1 MRRVHFIEQGEHS
14 ECGLACAAMV
24 ADASGARTSM
34 EDLRARYGA
43 PRGGLS
49 IGQVRTVLTDLG
61 VAVRGVR
68 APSVEAMAG
77 LTMPCVL
84 HWDDRHFV
92 VLERVAHGRFHV
104 IDPANGRHTY
114 DSGQMAEHCSGV
126 LLEPT
131 GKMRG
136 MPATQRLRRNAMFDI
151 LRQFVS
157 VHPWISAA
165 TLLLAFAV
173 QGITLIV
180 PTGTRYLIDHRSVVE
195 DGGFMGLTVSAL
207 LASVLVYYLVSALN
221 TLVLT
226 RLQVEFGRYL
236 FGRYMSG
243 ALGRDFSFFVNRS
256 SGDMIYRANLVM
268 VVEQMLT
275 GGLTTTLI
283 SFVFLVVYLVM
294 MFAYSVPLTL
304 MTLGVCALVLSVSV
318 VYARC
323 NRRLTD
329 LETAAQSD
337 VQRSFIEIFSGIE
350 TVKSLNLENE
360 FYDRWNESFERQ
372 LDYQGARGRLGA
384 GLSSLSAALV
394 FVLPLCV
401 VSFGVSLV
409 AGGRIGLGTVV
420 GFMTLAS
427 SFASPFSGIV
437 TAIGQFAA
445 VGSYIR
451 KICEIIPDRLPEI
464 NGHEAFGL
472 VSKRGLDS
480 IEHMESLSARGV
492 AYAYTAFEPPVVHDI
507 DLDIRLGDKIAI
519 VGATG
524 SGKST
529 LLKMLAGLV
538 PPTSGRVLVNG
549 QLPISEMGGWWKMP
563 RIAFVNQN
571 AVVFNGTLRANIKL
585 ERPWVDDERIREACR
600 KTCIDDRMMNP
611 AAGLDTMISENGMNL
626 SGGQRQKIAIARALV
641 NDPGFLLMDEPTS
654 ALDNGTERRII
665 RAILDS
671 PSACVVVAH
680 RLASIRDFDRIIVM
694 DRGTIV
700 ESGTH
705 DELMRAGGVYAGLY
719 GDVDRRDRA
728 VTT

>member
-1 MRRVHFIEQGEHS
+1 MRRVRFIEQGEHS

-24 ADASGARTSM
+24 ADAFGARTSM

-61 VAVRGVR
+61 VGVRGVR

-84 HWDDRHFV
+84 HWDDHHFV

-104 IDPANGRHTY
+104 VDPANGRHAY
-114 DSGQMAEHCSGV
+114 DSGQMAEHCSGA

-131 GKMRG
+131 GKMQE
-136 MPATQRLRRNAMFDI
+136 MPATRRLRRSATFDI

-157 VHPWISAA
+157 VHPWMSAA

-173 QGITLIV
+173 QSITLIV
-180 PTGTRYLIDHRSVVE
+180 PTGTRYLFDHRSVAE
-195 DGGFMGLTVSAL
+195 DGGFMGLAVSAL

-283 SFVFLVVYLVM
+283 SFVFLVVYLAM
-294 MFAYSVPLTL
+294 MFAYSMPLTV
-304 MTLGVCALVLSVSV
+304 MTLVICALVLVISIM
-318 VYARC
+318 YARY

-337 VQRSFIEIFSGIE
+337 VQRSFIETFSGIE

-360 FYDRWNESFERQ
+360 FYDRWADRFGRQ
-372 LDYQGARGRLGA
+372 LHWQTVRGRLEA
-384 GLSSLSAALV
+384 GLSSLSSALV

-401 VSFGVSLV
+401 VTFGMVLMHS
-409 AGGRIGLGTVV
+409 GDIGLGTVV
-420 GFMTLAS
+420 GFMTLSS

-445 VGSYIR
+445 VGSYIHR
-451 KICEIIPDRLPEI
+451 ICEIIPEHLPVIGGE
-464 NGHEAFGL
+464 ESFG
-472 VSKRGLDS
+472 VVAKQGDS
-480 IEHMESLSARGV
+480 SIGTMKSLNARRIG
-492 AYAYTAFEPPVVHDI
+492 YSYTAFEPPVVHDV
-507 DLDIRLGDKIAI
+507 DLDVRHGDKIAI

-529 LLKMLAGLV
+529 LLKMLAGLI
-538 PPTSGRVLVNG
+538 PPTSGQILVNG
-549 QLPISEMGGWWKMP
+549 SKPIDDMAGWWKMS
-563 RIAFVNQN
+563 RLAFVHQD
-571 AVVFNGTLRANIKL
+571 AVVFNDTLRSNIKL
-585 ERPWVDDERIREACR
+585 ERPWIRDEQIHKVCR
-600 KTCIDDRMMNP
+600 MTGIDDCMMNP
-611 AAGLDTMISENGMNL
+611 AAGLDTMISERGMNL
-626 SGGQRQKIAIARALV
+626 SGGQRQKISIARALV
-641 NDPGFLLMDEPTS
+641 DEPGFLLMDEPTS
-654 ALDNGTERRII
+654 ALDNDTERRIM
-665 RAILDS
+665 RGILDS
-671 PSACVVVAH
+671 PAACVVVAH

-694 DRGTIV
+694 DRGVIV

-705 DELMRAGGVYAGLY
+705 DELMRAGGLYARLY
-719 GDVDRRDRA
+719 RA
-728 VTT
+728 DQ

>member
-1 MRRVHFIEQGEHS
+1 MRRVRFIEQGEHS

-24 ADASGARTSM
+24 ADAFGARTSM

-61 VAVRGVR
+61 VGVRGVR

-84 HWDDRHFV
+84 HWDDHHFV

-104 IDPANGRHTY
+104 VDPANGRHAY
-114 DSGQMAEHCSGV
+114 DSGQMAEHCSGA

-131 GKMRG
+131 GKMQE
-136 MPATQRLRRNAMFDI
+136 MPATRRLRRSATFDI

-157 VHPWISAA
+157 VHPWMSAA

-173 QGITLIV
+173 QSITLIV
-180 PTGTRYLIDHRSVVE
+180 PTGTRYLFDHRSVAE
-195 DGGFMGLTVSAL
+195 DGGFMGLAVSAL

-283 SFVFLVVYLVM
+283 SFVFLVVYLAM

-304 MTLGVCALVLSVSV
+304 MTLVICALVLVISIM
-318 VYARC
+318 YARY

-337 VQRSFIEIFSGIE
+337 VQRSFIETFSGIE

-360 FYDRWNESFERQ
+360 FYDRWADRFGRQ
-372 LDYQGARGRLGA
+372 LHWQTVRGRLEA
-384 GLSSLSAALV
+384 GLSSLSSALV

-401 VSFGVSLV
+401 VTFGMVLMHS
-409 AGGRIGLGTVV
+409 GDIGLGTVV
-420 GFMTLAS
+420 GFMTLSS

-445 VGSYIR
+445 VGSYIHR
-451 KICEIIPDRLPEI
+451 ICEIIPEHLPVIGGE
-464 NGHEAFGL
+464 ESFG
-472 VSKRGLDS
+472 VVAKQGDS
-480 IEHMESLSARGV
+480 SIGTMKSLNARRIG
-492 AYAYTAFEPPVVHDI
+492 YSYTAFEPPVVHDV
-507 DLDIRLGDKIAI
+507 DLDVRHGDKIAI

-529 LLKMLAGLV
+529 LLKMLAGLI
-538 PPTSGRVLVNG
+538 PPTSGQILVNG
-549 QLPISEMGGWWKMP
+549 SKPIDDMAGWWKMS
-563 RIAFVNQN
+563 RLAFVHQD
-571 AVVFNGTLRANIKL
+571 AVVFNDTLRSNIKL
-585 ERPWVDDERIREACR
+585 ERPWIRDEQIHKVCR
-600 KTCIDDRMMNP
+600 MTGIDDCMMNP
-611 AAGLDTMISENGMNL
+611 AAGLDTMISERGMNL
-626 SGGQRQKIAIARALV
+626 SGGQRQKISIARALV
-641 NDPGFLLMDEPTS
+641 DEPGFLLMDEPTS
-654 ALDNGTERRII
+654 ALDNDTERRIM
-665 RAILDS
+665 RGILDS
-671 PSACVVVAH
+671 PAACVVVAH

-694 DRGTIV
+694 DRGVIV

-705 DELMRAGGVYAGLY
+705 DELMRAGGLYARLY
-719 GDVDRRDRA
+719 RA
-728 VTT
+728 DQ

>member
-1 MRRVHFIEQGEHS
+1 MRRVRFIEQGEHS

-24 ADASGARTSM
+24 ADAFGARTSM

-61 VAVRGVR
+61 VGVRGVR

-84 HWDDRHFV
+84 HWDDHHFV

-104 IDPANGRHTY
+104 VDPANGRHAY
-114 DSGQMAEHCSGV
+114 DSGQMAEHCSGA

-131 GKMRG
+131 GKMQE
-136 MPATQRLRRNAMFDI
+136 MPATRRLRRSATFDI

-157 VHPWISAA
+157 VHPWMSAA

-173 QGITLIV
+173 QSITLIV
-180 PTGTRYLIDHRSVVE
+180 PTGTRYLFDHRSVAE
-195 DGGFMGLTVSAL
+195 DGGFMGLAVSAL

-283 SFVFLVVYLVM
+283 SFVFLVVYLAM

-304 MTLGVCALVLSVSV
+304 MTLVICALVLVISIM
-318 VYARC
+318 YARY

-337 VQRSFIEIFSGIE
+337 VQRSFIETFSGIE

-360 FYDRWNESFERQ
+360 FYDRWADRFGRQ
-372 LDYQGARGRLGA
+372 LHWQTVRGRLEA
-384 GLSSLSAALV
+384 GLSSLSSALV

-401 VSFGVSLV
+401 VTFGMVLMHS
-409 AGGRIGLGTVV
+409 GDIGLGTVV
-420 GFMTLAS
+420 GFMTLSS

-445 VGSYIR
+445 VGSYIHR
-451 KICEIIPDRLPEI
+451 ICEIIPEHLPVIGGE
-464 NGHEAFGL
+464 ESFG
-472 VSKRGLDS
+472 VVAKQGDS
-480 IEHMESLSARGV
+480 SIGTMKSLNARRIG
-492 AYAYTAFEPPVVHDI
+492 YSYTAFEPPVVHDV
-507 DLDIRLGDKIAI
+507 DLDVRHGDKIAI

-529 LLKMLAGLV
+529 LLKMLAGLI
-538 PPTSGRVLVNG
+538 PPTSGQILVNG
-549 QLPISEMGGWWKMP
+549 SKPIDDMAGWWKMS
-563 RIAFVNQN
+563 RLAFVHQD
-571 AVVFNGTLRANIKL
+571 AVVFNDTLRANIKL
-585 ERPWVDDERIREACR
+585 ERPWIRDEQIHKVCR
-600 KTCIDDRMMNP
+600 MTGIDDCMMNP
-611 AAGLDTMISENGMNL
+611 AAGLDTMISERGMNL
-626 SGGQRQKIAIARALV
+626 SGGQRQKISIARALV
-641 NDPGFLLMDEPTS
+641 DEPGFLLMDEPTS
-654 ALDNGTERRII
+654 ALDNDTERRIM
-665 RAILDS
+665 RGILDS
-671 PSACVVVAH
+671 PAACVVVAH

-694 DRGTIV
+694 DRGVIV

-705 DELMRAGGVYAGLY
+705 DELMRAGGLYARLY
-719 GDVDRRDRA
+719 RA
-728 VTT
+728 DQ